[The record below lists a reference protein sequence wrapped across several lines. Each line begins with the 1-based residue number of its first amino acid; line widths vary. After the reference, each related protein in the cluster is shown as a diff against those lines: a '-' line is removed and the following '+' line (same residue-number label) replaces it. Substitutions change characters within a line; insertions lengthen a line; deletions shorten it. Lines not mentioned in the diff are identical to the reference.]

1 MLSTLCQKAFTDI
14 HSNAMLIEQARE
26 DALNMHKAS
35 KMQGLKNHARRV
47 SAKLG
52 QKEQLLEGHLP

>member
-1 MLSTLCQKAFTDI
+1 
-14 HSNAMLIEQARE
+14 MLIEQARE

-35 KMQGLKNHARRV
+35 KMQGLKHHARRV

-52 QKEQLLEGHLP
+52 RNGQVFEGDMR

>member
-1 MLSTLCQKAFTDI
+1 
-14 HSNAMLIEQARE
+14 MLIEQARE

-47 SAKLG
+47 SAKFG
-52 QKEQLLEGHLP
+52 QKEQLLEGDLH